1 MFDVYSVQPV
11 LSGHLGAVYIGGRNI
26 LALVR
31 SNKADILAPCVF
43 CIQFTCKRLYLAL
56 ALGRSQDYVNYP
68 RSEGPSIEKK
78 KRNENMVAAGC
89 SATKG

>member
-31 SNKADILAPCVF
+31 SNKADHLSAICFLYSVYMQKVVLGPSARKIPGL
-43 CIQFTCKRLYLAL
+43 CKLPS
-56 ALGRSQDYVNYP
+56 LGRS
-68 RSEGPSIEKK
+68 
-78 KRNENMVAAGC
+78 
-89 SATKG
+89 